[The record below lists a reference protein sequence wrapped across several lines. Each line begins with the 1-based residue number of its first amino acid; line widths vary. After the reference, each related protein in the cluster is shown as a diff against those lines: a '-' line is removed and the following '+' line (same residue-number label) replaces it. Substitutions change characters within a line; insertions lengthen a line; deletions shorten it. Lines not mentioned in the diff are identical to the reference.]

1 MKYLK
6 QLLNLENR
14 SVIFIILTLSLT
26 LSYLYYNEVIL
37 SEFSRSVELHSQIL
51 NNEAYSPYQY
61 RILVPNLLNLF
72 IVPISSMVSYN
83 LAFKVISII
92 YFFSCITIYLSILY
106 SFLSKFFDNFQS
118 LFGIMI
124 IGITIPLALRDHYYQ
139 PWTILEALFILISM
153 ILIEKDKFVSLIL
166 ILILATLNR
175 ETAVLIPLLYFF
187 IKVFSFSITNKEFNI
202 EYKNLS
208 KFLGLIFVWLVIFFG
223 LRMLLPS
230 NTDNITLASVWEFN
244 TSKYGLFK
252 AFINISM
259 FLGFL
264 WIYLISGFKQSP
276 DFIKKSSLIIP
287 IYLLAVLLF
296 GMWYEVRLL
305 IILYPLFIPIILS
318 RIFNVKPKN

>member
-6 QLLNLENR
+6 QILKFENR
-14 SVIFIILTLSLT
+14 SIIFIILTLSLT

-37 SEFSRSVELHSQIL
+37 SEFSRSVELHSQIV

-83 LAFKVISII
+83 FAFKVISII
-92 YFFSCITIYLSILY
+92 YFFSCVTIYLIIFY

-139 PWTILEALFILISM
+139 PWTILEALLILISM
-153 ILIEKDKFVSLIL
+153 ILIEKEKYISLIL

-175 ETAVLIPLLYFF
+175 ETAIFIPLLYFF
-187 IKVFSFSITNKEFNI
+187 NKVFYFSISNKVFKI
-202 EYKNLS
+202 EYKSIS
-208 KFLGLIFVWLVIFFG
+208 KFLGLIIVWIIIFFG
-223 LRMLLPS
+223 LRMLLPTH
-230 NTDNITLASVWEFN
+230 TDNITLASVWEFN

-252 AFINISM
+252 AFINISL

-264 WIYLISGFKQSP
+264 WIYLISGFKLAP
-276 DFIKKSSLIIP
+276 DLIKKSSLIIP
-287 IYLLAVLLF
+287 IYLIAFLLF

-305 IILYPLFIPIILS
+305 IILYPIFIPIILS
-318 RIFNVKPKN
+318 RIFNVKPKI